1 MQIVSKSFP
10 KSLNF
15 YELFV
20 THVAKLPLHGRRTG
34 RRAVFTA
41 GLSSAQKG
49 VFDSMIARRL
59 VLALLLTAHAPDVSN
74 AQNSQQQLLGQFQDW
89 SAYAANGA
97 SGKVC
102 FVISQPKS
110 RAPEGLNRDPAYF
123 YISHRPGESVR
134 NEVYTIVGFP
144 IRAGSVM
151 DLSVNGAPFQLVT
164 QDQRGW
170 SNGADDTRIVEAM
183 RSGSEMTVKSTS
195 GRGNVTTDT
204 YSLRGVSAALDAA
217 NGACR

>member
-1 MQIVSKSFP
+1 LVVSKSFP

-20 THVAKLPLHGRRTG
+20 TPVARFTLLGRRTAC
-34 RRAVFTA
+34 RAVSIA
-41 GLSSAQKG
+41 GPLPVAKG
-49 VFDSMIARRL
+49 VFDQMILRRL

-74 AQNSQQQLLGQFQDW
+74 AQNSQQQLLGQFSDW
-89 SAYAANGA
+89 SAYTANGA
-97 SGKVC
+97 QGKVC

-110 RAPEGLNRDPAYF
+110 RAPDGLNRDPAYF
-123 YISHRPGESVR
+123 YVSHRPGEGVR
-134 NEVYTIVGFP
+134 NEVYTLVGFP
-144 IRAGSVM
+144 LRQGSVM
-151 DLSVNGAPFQLVT
+151 DLSINGAPFQLVT

-170 SNGADDTRIVEAM
+170 SNGQDDTRIVEAM
-183 RSGSEMTVKSTS
+183 RSGAEMSVKSTS

-217 NGACR
+217 NTACP